1 MHRTSV
7 WQCHR
12 VPYRFPG
19 TQGTTTL
26 AGRSPANISG
36 ISAWAIRSAVLVAI
50 LVGGYLTFELGR
62 MQAGYSI
69 VDTTTQQQ
77 ALREQIASLDGEI
90 VMLREEIALQETHR
104 DIDREAYKD
113 VESSLADLQQK
124 IQEQRDAIE
133 FYRGIMSPSD
143 GGRGLRVQDLRLSKG
158 GDDRAYKV
166 RLVLVQVLQHDR
178 AVKGDVGFSLEGAQ
192 DGVAVSYSLEQ
203 LVPADEDSSWP
214 FSFRYFQ
221 TFDRDLVLPDG
232 FVPERINLEVRSRTK
247 SISNIEQSF
256 AWQTGQG

>member
-1 MHRTSV
+1 M
-7 WQCHR
+7 
-12 VPYRFPG
+12 
-19 TQGTTTL
+19 

-36 ISAWAIRSAVLVAI
+36 ISAWALRGGVLLAI
-50 LVGGYLTFELGR
+50 VVGGYLAFELGR

-69 VDTTTQQQ
+69 VDATAERETLSAEIGRLEEHIV
-77 ALREQIASLDGEI
+77 ALN
-90 VMLREEIALQETHR
+90 EEIALQQTHR

-113 VESSLADLQQK
+113 VETSLAELQQK

-133 FYRGIMSPSD
+133 FYRGIMSPAD

-158 GDDRAYKV
+158 GEEREYKV
-166 RLVLVQVLQHDR
+166 RLVLVQVMQHDR

-192 DGVAVSYSLEQ
+192 DGVATTYTFDQ
-203 LVPADEDSSWP
+203 LVPAAEDSSWP

-221 TFDRDLVLPDG
+221 AFDRSLILPAG
-232 FVPERINLEVRSRTK
+232 FTPEKINVEVRSRTK
-247 SISNIEQSF
+247 SIASVEESF